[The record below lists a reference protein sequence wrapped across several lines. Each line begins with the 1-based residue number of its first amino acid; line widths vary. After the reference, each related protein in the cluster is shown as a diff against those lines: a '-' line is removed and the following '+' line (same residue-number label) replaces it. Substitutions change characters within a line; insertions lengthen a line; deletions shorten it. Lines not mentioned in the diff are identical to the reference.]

1 MSPKCRVEG
10 KPVVHKPVTAWGQDR
25 LSRPNHTHPVTVED
39 FDRERMG
46 IAAKE

>member
-1 MSPKCRVEG
+1 MTQTRDFPRSRTDQEASLRRRN
-10 KPVVHKPVTAWGQDR
+10 PVNRYHKDSA
-25 LSRPNHTHPVTVED
+25 TVED